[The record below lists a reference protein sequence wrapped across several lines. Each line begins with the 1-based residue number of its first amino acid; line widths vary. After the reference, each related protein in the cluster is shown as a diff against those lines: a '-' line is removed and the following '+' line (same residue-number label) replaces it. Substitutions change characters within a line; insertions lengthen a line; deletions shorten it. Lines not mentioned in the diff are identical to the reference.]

1 MKRQL
6 NIQARSKNY
15 VYVLFLMAIVCF
27 NEIMSFFWNFLFF
40 SPRLDRNE
48 FFFSKC
54 HPNMDQ

>member
-27 NEIMSFFWNFLFF
+27 NEIMSFFWNF
-40 SPRLDRNE
+40 
-48 FFFSKC
+48 FSKC